1 MKNKI
6 LFYAM
11 LFVLLMHLSSIVF
24 AQEDDDLEIFG
35 LEAEKLLNLGSG
47 MLATALLIFTLAAYK
62 RTKKERL
69 VYVSAAFALFA
80 VKGFLTS
87 IELLSIDWSWVDPVA
102 SLLNFGILLAFFAG
116 IIKK

>member
-35 LEAEKLLNLGSG
+35 LLNLGSG